1 MFKLARFAVRYPTT
15 VAMAVLAVLLLGYI
29 SYQRL
34 GMDLLPRINNPQLYV
49 EVAAGE
55 RPPEEMEKQFV
66 QNLESLASRG
76 RNVTNV
82 ISLSR
87 VGKALITVE
96 YQWNADMEEAYLD
109 LQKAVAD
116 FGQSSGADS
125 ITVSQLDPNA
135 QPRDSDD
142 VAAASKASRGAERR
156 PTCWPRCPQACC
168 AAGTAYGLC
177 STRRGRPSG

>member
-96 YQWNADMEEAYLD
+96 YQWNADM
-109 LQKAVAD
+109 
-116 FGQSSGADS
+116 
-125 ITVSQLDPNA
+125 
-135 QPRDSDD
+135 
-142 VAAASKASRGAERR
+142 
-156 PTCWPRCPQACC
+156 
-168 AAGTAYGLC
+168 
-177 STRRGRPSG
+177 